1 MSTLRSNRLITM
13 AIISV
18 RIFFSKLLHF
28 FEEEKNFAVE
38 KDEKTDRKD
47 SDEDDPGNDLVVQPE
62 VVVHVDEDLLG
73 AGAGKFVQF
82 WNNFARIVR

>member
-1 MSTLRSNRLITM
+1 MSTRRSNRLITM

-82 WNNFARIVR
+82 WNHFVR